1 MNPKFVCGLAVLI
14 IGLGL
19 CGVGIWFLLKPT
31 EYQAAGLIQINPIEE
46 RNSSGDAPYDPYF
59 LETEF
64 LAMRGDEVLSNAVE
78 TTGLDTEWGKRYA
91 GGGVLGTDQAI
102 KLLRQRMGVKCLPN
116 SRLIEIRITDEE
128 PDEAARI
135 VNAIAAAYHDYR
147 IAHLKEQMSHGI
159 EILESEEQTEEGDLT
174 NQLSLPNTGQ
184 VDDPAY
190 DAAKAKLEA
199 EEKLDEHLK
208 AVAEAEIKE
217 KSGSFDDAVVVVKS
231 AVASNVPVES
241 GRLPG
246 EIALGCGLAMA
257 VLGFCLKRRPKFEQ
271 IR

>member
-1 MNPKFVCGLAVLI
+1 
-14 IGLGL
+14 
-19 CGVGIWFLLKPT
+19 VGIWFLLKPT

-46 RNSSGDAPYDPYF
+46 RNSNGDAPYDPYF

-64 LAMRGDEVLSNAVE
+64 LAMRGDDVLSNAVE
-78 TTGLDTEWGKRYA
+78 STGLDTEWGKRFA

-102 KLLRQRMGVKCLPN
+102 KLLRQRMAVKTIPN

-128 PDEAARI
+128 PDEAGRI
-135 VNAIAAAYHDYR
+135 ANAVAAAYRDYR
-147 IAHLKEQMSHGI
+147 VAHLKEQMGHGV
-159 EILESEEQTEEGDLT
+159 EILESEEQTEEGDLANIQAQLAQMT
-174 NQLSLPNTGQ
+174 NHLNEANAGQ

-190 DAAKAKLEA
+190 AAAKAKLEA

-208 AVAEAEIKE
+208 VVAEAEIKE
-217 KSGSFDDAVVVVKS
+217 KSGSFDDAVVIVKA
-231 AVASNVPVES
+231 AVASNVPTES

-246 EIALGCGLAMA
+246 EILLGCGLVVA
-257 VLGFCLKRRPKFEQ
+257 VVGLCLMRRPKVEQ